1 MDDGRMSF
9 TWGLYMWSVSNSMCS
24 VHPLGCLLC
33 GRSLWGFRRTWKM
46 IRAQVKRGGRCSL
59 SSGDDEGEREE
70 EGEDDNDKEEE
81 EDKDN
86 KDKEEEEEEDNDSL
100 SSGDDEGECE
110 EEGDCCR
117 VVQPK
122 Y

>member
-1 MDDGRMSF
+1 
-9 TWGLYMWSVSNSMCS
+9 MWSVSNSMCS

-33 GRSLWGFRRTWKM
+33 GRSLWGFRRTWEND
-46 IRAQVKRGGRCSL
+46 QVKRCARFSL
-59 SSGDDEGEREE
+59 SSGGDEGEREE
-70 EGEDDNDKEEE
+70 EGEDDNDEEEE

-86 KDKEEEEEEDNDSL
+86 KDKEEDEEEDNDSL

>member
-1 MDDGRMSF
+1 
-9 TWGLYMWSVSNSMCS
+9 MWSVSNSMCS

-33 GRSLWGFRRTWKM
+33 GRSLWGFRRTWEND
-46 IRAQVKRGGRCSL
+46 QVKRCARFSL
-59 SSGDDEGEREE
+59 SSGGDEGEREE

-86 KDKEEEEEEDNDSL
+86 KDKEEDEEEDNNSL
-100 SSGDDEGECE
+100 SSGDDEGECK

>member
-1 MDDGRMSF
+1 
-9 TWGLYMWSVSNSMCS
+9 MWSVSNSMCS

-33 GRSLWGFRRTWKM
+33 GRSLWGFRRTWEND
-46 IRAQVKRGGRCSL
+46 QVKRCARFSL
-59 SSGDDEGEREE
+59 SSGGDEGEREEEGEGEREE
-70 EGEDDNDKEEE
+70 EGEDDNDEEEE

-86 KDKEEEEEEDNDSL
+86 KDKEEDEEEDNNSL
-100 SSGDDEGECE
+100 SSGDDEGECK

>member
-1 MDDGRMSF
+1 
-9 TWGLYMWSVSNSMCS
+9 MWSVSNSMCS
-24 VHPLGCLLC
+24 VHPPGCLLC

-46 IRAQVKRGGRCSL
+46 IRAQVKRCGRCSL

-86 KDKEEEEEEDNDSL
+86 KDKEEEEMQCTKRPMKTLHCS
-100 SSGDDEGECE
+100 C
-110 EEGDCCR
+110 
-117 VVQPK
+117 QPEFGC
-122 Y
+122 